1 MTDKAVVVTG
11 ASQGLGFCLVNE
23 GIKRGYTVY
32 ALDIKINNRLTMLNG
47 CDNHVC
53 DVTDYDSVQKC
64 RKLIEKKTPSVDILF
79 KNAGIW
85 LDNKRLTLD
94 NPEFDFDI
102 IFRQFDVNA
111 AGVLRVF
118 REFLP
123 LINKSQT
130 KSVINISSEAGSI
143 GDCRRKCEYGYCMS
157 KAAQNMAT
165 KIMQNAYPQIKFHSI
180 HPGWM
185 ITPQGMMG
193 TDGNLKPTQNPAD
206 TAEKL
211 YDMAENP
218 NTKYLYCDFEGNKL
232 NF

>member
-1 MTDKAVVVTG
+1 MNKTAVVTG
-11 ASQGLGFCLVNE
+11 ASQGLGLCLVKE
-23 GIKRGYTVY
+23 GIKRGYVVY
-32 ALDIKINNRLTMLNG
+32 AFDIKTNDELTTLKG
-47 CDNHVC
+47 CKSYVC
-53 DVTDYDSVQKC
+53 DVTDYGSVQKC
-64 RKLIEKKTPSVDILF
+64 RKFIEEKSPSVDILF
-79 KNAGIW
+79 NNAGIW
-85 LDNKRLTLD
+85 LDSKRLMLE

-123 LINKSQT
+123 LIKKSQT

-143 GDCRRKCEYGYCMS
+143 GDCWRKGEYGYCMS

-165 KIMQNAYPQIKFHSI
+165 RIMQNAYPEIEFHSI

-185 ITPQGMMG
+185 ITPQGMAG
-193 TDGNLKPTQNPAD
+193 ADGDSKPAQNPSD
-206 TAEKL
+206 TAKKL
-211 YDMAENP
+211 YDMAENS
-218 NTKYLYCDFEGNKL
+218 NIDYLYCDFEGNKL